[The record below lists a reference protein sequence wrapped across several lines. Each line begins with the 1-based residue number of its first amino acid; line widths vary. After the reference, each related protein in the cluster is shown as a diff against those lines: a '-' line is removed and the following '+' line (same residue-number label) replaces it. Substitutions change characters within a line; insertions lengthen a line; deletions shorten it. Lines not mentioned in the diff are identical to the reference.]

1 MKNQIKHLLNYS
13 RLGLNSQFEIVD
25 LNEIIKEITTD
36 LALVIKEN
44 SAIIHYNHLPILKAL
59 RTEMRMLLQNLIQN
73 AIKFKYKGRDPI
85 IEISA
90 IERKTDFEISV
101 KDNGIGINPKFFDRI
116 FLIFQ
121 QLDTEE
127 LKNGHGIG
135 LANSKKIVILHNGKI
150 WLESKE
156 KIGTTFYF
164 TISK

>member
-1 MKNQIKHLLNYS
+1 MRKVYRGICRSNENQIKHLLNYS

-25 LNEIIKEITTD
+25 LNEIVKEITTD

-90 IERKTDFEISV
+90 IERETDFEISV

-116 FLIFQ
+116 F
-121 QLDTEE
+121 
-127 LKNGHGIG
+127 
-135 LANSKKIVILHNGKI
+135 
-150 WLESKE
+150 
-156 KIGTTFYF
+156 
-164 TISK
+164 